1 MITYTSL
8 TPRALEIVC
17 EGHVT
22 GADAREAFGRME
34 RLIETAPKIDILA
47 DVREG
52 IHIEFGAIL
61 EELRHLPMFRR
72 MVGALDRI
80 ALVADP
86 AWVRAVGRIESHLIP
101 GVDYRV
107 FDRDGAA
114 AARAWILREGEGR
127 ASG

>member
-34 RLIETAPKIDILA
+34 RLIETAPRIDILA

-72 MVGALDRI
+72 MIGALDRI

-86 AWVRAVGRIESHLIP
+86 AWVRAVGRIESQLIP

>member
-34 RLIETAPKIDILA
+34 RLIETAPRIDILA

>member
-34 RLIETAPKIDILA
+34 RLIETAPRIDILA

-72 MVGALDRI
+72 MIGALDRI

>member
-22 GADAREAFGRME
+22 GVDAREAFGRME
-34 RLIETAPKIDILA
+34 RLIETAPRIDILA

>member
-1 MITYTSL
+1 MLTYTSL

-22 GADAREAFGRME
+22 AADAREAFARME
-34 RLIETAPKIDILA
+34 RLIETAPRIDILA
-47 DVREG
+47 DVRAG
-52 IHIEFGAIL
+52 IHIELGAIV
-61 EELRHLPMFRR
+61 EELKHLPMFRR

-86 AWVRAVGRIESHLIP
+86 AWVRTIGKIESHLIP

-114 AARAWILREGEGR
+114 EARAWILREGE
-127 ASG
+127 APAPA

>member
-34 RLIETAPKIDILA
+34 RLIETAPRIDILA

-72 MVGALDRI
+72 MIGALDRI

-114 AARAWILREGEGR
+114 AARAWILREGDGG

>member
-34 RLIETAPKIDILA
+34 RLIETAPRVDILA

>member
-22 GADAREAFGRME
+22 AADAREAFGRVE
-34 RLIETAPKIDILA
+34 RLIETAPRVDILA

-86 AWVRAVGRIESHLIP
+86 AWVRAIGRIESHLIP

>member
-22 GADAREAFGRME
+22 GVDAREAFGRME
-34 RLIETAPKIDILA
+34 RLIETSPRIDILA